1 MLIENIMHFGMRVF
15 QSLKQKH
22 LGNQIMLEFPTLGHT
37 LFFFSFCNLSMT
49 SHFTQIEVRGKE
61 GNRGSTSDLQGKMTS
76 EIMVQIVPLL
86 RTKRGKEHQ

>member
-1 MLIENIMHFGMRVF
+1 
-15 QSLKQKH
+15 
-22 LGNQIMLEFPTLGHT
+22 
-37 LFFFSFCNLSMT
+37 MT
-49 SHFTQIEVRGKE
+49 SHFSQIEVRGEE